1 MERDTGTS
9 QGSPEPRDEILDRDT
24 PDTRADNQS
33 LFFSPHFFRDD
44 SIFGQNDP
52 DPEALMTVHGRPT
65 LSPDGT
71 S

>member
-9 QGSPEPRDEILDRDT
+9 QRAPESRDEILDRDP
-24 PDTRADNQS
+24 PDTRADS
-33 LFFSPHFFRDD
+33 TPLFFSPHFFRDD
-44 SIFGQNDP
+44 SIFGENDP
-52 DPEALMTVHGRPT
+52 SPEALMTVHGRPT

>member
-9 QGSPEPRDEILDRDT
+9 PRPSESRNEILDRDP
-24 PDTRADNQS
+24 PDTRADS
-33 LFFSPHFFRDD
+33 TPLFFSPDFFCDD
-44 SIFGQNDP
+44 SVLGQNDP
-52 DPEALMTVHGRPT
+52 DPEDLMNRDGRPT